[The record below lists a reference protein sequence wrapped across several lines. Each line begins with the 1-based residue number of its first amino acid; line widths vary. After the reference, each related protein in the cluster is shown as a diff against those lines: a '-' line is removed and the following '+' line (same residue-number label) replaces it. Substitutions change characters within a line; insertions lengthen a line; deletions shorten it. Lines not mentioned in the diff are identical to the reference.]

1 MAAKLSSTHPSVLRA
16 VHMVQSQQLTIHEA
30 ATQFA
35 LSQRTLYAALR
46 GKQPHTQSR
55 YSQLLR
61 QKQQLESQLRQIRE
75 ELACM
80 QKDDY
85 ATHN

>member
-1 MAAKLSSTHPSVLRA
+1 MAAKLSSTHPSVMRA

-30 ATQFA
+30 ASQFA
-35 LSQRTLYAALR
+35 LSQRTLYRALR
-46 GKQPHTQSR
+46 GKQPGTR
-55 YSQLLR
+55 YSQLLQ

-75 ELACM
+75 ELACI
-80 QKDDY
+80 QKDSY

>member
-30 ATQFA
+30 ASQFA

-46 GKQPHTQSR
+46 RKQPQSR
-55 YSQLLR
+55 YSLLVQ
-61 QKQQLESQLRQIRE
+61 QKQRLESQLRQIRE
-75 ELACM
+75 ELAGM
-80 QKDDY
+80 KEPDY
-85 ATHN
+85 VTHN

>member
-1 MAAKLSSTHPSVLRA
+1 MAAKLSATHPSVLRA

-30 ATQFA
+30 AAQFA
-35 LSQRTLYAALR
+35 LSQRTLYRALR
-46 GKQPHTQSR
+46 GKQPCTQSR
-55 YSQLLR
+55 YSQLLF

-80 QKDDY
+80 QKDGY

>member
-1 MAAKLSSTHPSVLRA
+1 MATKLSPAHPSVQRA

-30 ATQFA
+30 ASQFA

-46 GKQPHTQSR
+46 SKQPQNQSH
-55 YSQLLR
+55 YAQLLE
-61 QKQQLESQLRQIRE
+61 QKQRLESQLNQICE
-75 ELACM
+75 ELATIKECG
-80 QKDDY
+80 Y

>member
-1 MAAKLSSTHPSVLRA
+1 MAAKLSATHPSVLRA

-30 ATQFA
+30 AAQFA
-35 LSQRTLYAALR
+35 LSQRTLYRALR
-46 GKQPHTQSR
+46 GKQPRTQPR
-55 YSQLLR
+55 YSQLLL

-80 QKDDY
+80 QKDGY

>member
-30 ATQFA
+30 ASQFA
-35 LSQRTLYAALR
+35 LSQRTLYRALR
-46 GKQPHTQSR
+46 DKQARTQSH
-55 YSQLLR
+55 YSQLLQ

-75 ELACM
+75 ELACIH
-80 QKDDY
+80 KDSY